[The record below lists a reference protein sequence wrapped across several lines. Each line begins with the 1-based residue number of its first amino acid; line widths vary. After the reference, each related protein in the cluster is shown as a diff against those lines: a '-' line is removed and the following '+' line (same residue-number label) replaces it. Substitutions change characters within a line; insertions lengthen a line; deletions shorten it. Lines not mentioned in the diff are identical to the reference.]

1 MMARFAGCLLAVVGL
16 RGATASSPRGAAF
29 ANTGALLQTWNA
41 ALEGTG
47 SRGAA
52 RETPVTRVVG
62 LLKDMSKTLQA
73 EADEDE
79 KLYEKLKCWCESN
92 SWEKGNAVE
101 ASKEKVE
108 QLKADIESLTAK
120 EGGLTATIADV
131 KAKTENDKKA
141 LADAIAIREKQ
152 KEEFHGMEVDSIQAL
167 ENLKAAITV
176 LAKHQGIDNSHPGQ
190 MEGASLPQL
199 SVFSLLGTSA
209 RGKKGRWSADRNDQ
223 EMERNLDDF
232 MRRNGFYEGRPEPL
246 GQVAAHK
253 FLQQGTDNTDATA
266 TTSWSA
272 QDAAVVRKALKS
284 AAVFAQAHHT
294 SFYYPSYSAQ
304 SGEIVGILKQLQ
316 EEMQADLGEAQKAE
330 AARSE
335 AFEELR
341 SAKTMEIEAGEKM
354 EEQKED
360 ELAKTANELA
370 EAKEDLGQEQA
381 ILANNEAFL
390 KNVKVTCADA
400 DKNWEERKAA
410 RQAEIVA
417 VTETIGILTE
427 DEAKDAAAG
436 TYSLLQRGS
445 ARRAAAESSEVQHRR
460 REAARALREVAA
472 KTHSPELSML
482 ANTVELDAFAKV
494 KKAIDDMIVMLKK
507 QTEDEVKKHDWCKA
521 EFKENEMTTLKTD
534 DRKADLEAKIA
545 ELASTI
551 KALETDIAKATH
563 DIEEAE
569 VALQSAS
576 LARREENLDY
586 QKVVADQTVVIDVLK
601 KAAKRMAKY
610 YENESFLQRRKGT
623 ENPAPGSVAPVAQM
637 EYKPSSG
644 AAGVMQMLEK
654 LISEAKELMA
664 ESKRSESEAQKAYE
678 QTIRDTN
685 GAVAALQKEVVTK
698 SKAKARATKDKLQ
711 TESDLADTVVE
722 LEDLSKMKIDL
733 HAECD
738 YMLKNFDTR
747 QDARSQEIEALQQAK
762 QILNGASLS

>member
-521 EFKENEMTTLKTD
+521 EFKENEMTTLKTE

-545 ELASTI
+545 ELESTI
-551 KALETDIAKATH
+551 KALEADIAKATE
-563 DIEEAE
+563 DIEKAM

-576 LARREENLDY
+576 LGRKEENLDY

-601 KAAKRMAKY
+601 KALNRMAKY
-610 YENESFLQRRKGT
+610 YEGESLLQRRRSG
-623 ENPAPGSVAPVAQM
+623 EDPAPGSVAPVAQM